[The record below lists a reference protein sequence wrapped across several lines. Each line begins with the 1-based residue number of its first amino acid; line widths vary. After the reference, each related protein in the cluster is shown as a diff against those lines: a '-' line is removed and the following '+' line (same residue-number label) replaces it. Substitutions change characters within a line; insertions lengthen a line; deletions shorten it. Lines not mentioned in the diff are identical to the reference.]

1 MCNNTTIHIPQDFG
15 LESHFHFP
23 IQEIVQTRTRS
34 AYQTTKQISKFKPQ
48 KNKDRLLMATG

>member
-15 LESHFHFP
+15 LESHFLFP

-34 AYQTTKQISKFKPQ
+34 AYQTTKQISNFKPQ
-48 KNKDRLLMATG
+48 KIEDRLLVAKG